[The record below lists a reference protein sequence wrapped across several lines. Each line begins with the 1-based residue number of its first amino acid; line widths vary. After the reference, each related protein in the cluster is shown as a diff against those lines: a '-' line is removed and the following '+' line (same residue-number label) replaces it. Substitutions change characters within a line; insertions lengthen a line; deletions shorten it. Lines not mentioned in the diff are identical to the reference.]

1 MQGEQA
7 VLGWV
12 RAAAVARMV
21 HGDGHWKCA
30 QYHVCTARCYL
41 DLQGIC
47 SIYIC
52 LNTCG
57 LIWGLRCAG
66 SLTCYMVIVVSLL
79 VTMQL

>member
-1 MQGEQA
+1 MVMGTGSVPSIMC
-7 VLGWV
+7 VLQDAILIYKV
-12 RAAAVARMV
+12 
-21 HGDGHWKCA
+21 
-30 QYHVCTARCYL
+30 YII
-41 DLQGIC
+41 IC